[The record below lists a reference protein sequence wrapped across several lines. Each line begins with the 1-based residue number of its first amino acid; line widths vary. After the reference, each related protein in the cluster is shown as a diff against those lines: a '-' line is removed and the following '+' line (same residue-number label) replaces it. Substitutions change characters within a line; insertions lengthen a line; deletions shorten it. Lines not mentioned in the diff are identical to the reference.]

1 MSDLSIAPALLVAMP
16 QLLDPNFH
24 RTVVLLVH
32 HDDEG
37 TFGVVLN
44 RATEILAPQL
54 CRSIDIDWCGDP
66 TAVVSWGG
74 PVQPQTG
81 WVLFEGDEA
90 PDDDSRP
97 VGPDLRFAGSLD
109 VLRRMA
115 TEPPEHLRVLLG
127 YAGWGP
133 GQLEEELSQGAW
145 LIAPVERE
153 ALFDVEADARWA
165 HVVRSLGIA
174 PPTLVSGRGVHSVKR
189 GHGPRAERGQSPSGV
204 GKVASAPARARC

>member
-1 MSDLSIAPALLVAMP
+1 
-16 QLLDPNFH
+16 
-24 RTVVLLVH
+24 
-32 HDDEG
+32 
-37 TFGVVLN
+37 
-44 RATEILAPQL
+44 
-54 CRSIDIDWCGDP
+54 
-66 TAVVSWGG
+66 
-74 PVQPQTG
+74 
-81 WVLFEGDEA
+81 VLFEGDEA

-153 ALFDVEADARWA
+153 ALFDVEAEAMWA
-165 HVVRSLGIA
+165 HVVRSLGIEPA
-174 PPTLVSGRGVHSVKR
+174 TLVSGRGVH
-189 GHGPRAERGQSPSGV
+189 
-204 GKVASAPARARC
+204 